1 MQKRSILIIEDEER
15 IAHWLKAYFE
25 REDYVVE
32 VAYDGH
38 TGFRLATESRPDLI
52 VLDLMLPGIDGTTI
66 CSRLRQTSDV
76 PIMML
81 TAKGG
86 APDRING
93 LDIGAD
99 DYIVKPFDPEEVVAR
114 ARAVLRRAEGRVR
127 PLVQHGRL
135 TLDETTQVAHLDGRP
150 IQLSQAQIA
159 LLGTFM
165 RHPDQVLSREQL
177 ISQAFNDHFDGFD
190 RAIDAHIKRLRKLIH
205 TDTFQPLQT
214 VYGAGY
220 KFVSHDSEGKKDC

>member
-1 MQKRSILIIEDEER
+1 MQKRSILIIEDEQR

-25 REDYVVE
+25 RGDFAVE

-38 TGFRLATESRPDLI
+38 SGLKLATENSPDLI
-52 VLDLMLPGIDGTTI
+52 VLDLMLPGIDGITI

-81 TAKGG
+81 TAKGA

-114 ARAVLRRAEGRVR
+114 ARAVLRRAEGRVL
-127 PLVQHGRL
+127 PLLQHGPL
-135 TLDETTQVAHLDGRP
+135 TLDEASQTVEIDGRP

-159 LLGTFM
+159 LLATFM

-177 ISQAFNDHFDGFD
+177 ITQAFNDHFDGFD

-205 TDTFQPLQT
+205 TETFRPLQT

-220 KFVSHDSEGKKDC
+220 RFASDHSEGGQER